1 MGMIPSMRLPLLFLV
16 FCFTLPVVS
25 GVSIVAFCPDPYLP
39 EDPDEYLVLEGG
51 GSLDGITLS
60 DGEGGFRFPDGTRI
74 SGKLI
79 IARNGDAFLQSHG
92 RYPDYECYDTTP
104 VVPDVIRGG
113 TFRLANGK
121 DEIQL
126 LSGSLLLQEVAWPQE
141 VTPRE
146 GQIHFIEDGVWDP
159 RVLLIGQSAME
170 PATFGNI
177 SGVAFV
183 SPDCA
188 YDVFIRV
195 IDGTD
200 RRLLVNVYEFTH
212 PGMAE
217 ALVRAH
223 DRGVHVTVLLEG
235 GPVGGISPE
244 EKAVCWKM
252 NQSGIPV
259 YQMTAAGSTPA
270 PYRFDHAKYVISDDI
285 GVLITSENFK
295 ESGFPSEGFSGN
307 RGWGVYLEDSPLAQ
321 YFTQVFEYDSRGNW
335 VAPLP
340 GSEGP
345 AVDMPGTRY
354 SAVYSPLSFTGA
366 RVTPVIS
373 PDTSRLVTGLID
385 SSRNTVDIE
394 EAYISNA
401 SPRDLNPF
409 LAAAINASRRGV
421 QVRVLLDSY
430 WFNVE
435 GETDNDEM
443 VDTINRIARSESLPL
458 EARCAALG
466 PGRPDKVHNKGVIVD
481 GEYVLISSINWN
493 TNSPTFNRE
502 AGVIIDHPAVA
513 GYYAG
518 VFEDDW
524 RSSGPGAPAGE
535 VDLPKMAVAAAVI
548 LLLVM
553 YLIYRRKRLD

>member
-1 MGMIPSMRLPLLFLV
+1 MGLIPSMRLLLFFLV

-25 GVSIVAFCPDPYLP
+25 GVSIVEFCPDPYMP
-39 EDPDEYLVLEGG
+39 EDPDEYLILEGAG
-51 GSLDGITLS
+51 PLDGITVS
-60 DGEGGFRFPDGTRI
+60 DGEGGFRFPDGTII
-74 SGKLI
+74 SGKLT
-79 IARNGDAFLQSHG
+79 IARNGDAFRQSHG
-92 RYPDYECYDTTP
+92 RYPDYECYDTIP

-113 TFRLANGK
+113 TFRLANGR

-126 LSGSLLLQEVAWPQE
+126 LSGSLLLQEVAWPQD

-146 GQIHFIEDGVWDP
+146 GQIHFIEAGVWDP
-159 RVLLIGQSAME
+159 RVLLIGQSAFE
-170 PATFGNI
+170 VASFGNI

-188 YDVFIRV
+188 YEVFTRV

-200 RRLLVNVYEFTH
+200 NRLLVNVYEFTH

-223 DRGVHVTVLLEG
+223 DRGVSVTVLLEG

-244 EKAVCWKM
+244 EKAVCWEM

-259 YQMTAAGSTPA
+259 YQMTTTGSAHA
-270 PYRFDHAKYVISDDI
+270 PYRFDHAKYVISDDG

-295 ESGFPSEGFSGN
+295 ESGFPSNGYSGN
-307 RGWGVYLEDSPLAQ
+307 RGWGVYLEDEPLAR
-321 YFTQVFEYDSRGNW
+321 YFTRVFEYDISGSW
-335 VAPLP
+335 VAPLTGND
-340 GSEGP
+340 GSAYEL
-345 AVDMPGTRY
+345 PGTRY

-373 PDTSRLVTGLID
+373 PDTSRLVTGLIE
-385 SSRNTVDIE
+385 SSEQSIDIE

-401 SPRDLNPF
+401 SAHDLNPY
-409 LAAAINASRRGV
+409 LSAAVNASRRGV
-421 QVRVLLDSY
+421 KVRVLLDSY

-443 VDTINRIARSESLPL
+443 VDCINRIARSEALPL
-458 EARCAALG
+458 EARCAGLG
-466 PGRPDKVHNKGVIVD
+466 TGRPDKIHNKGVIVD
-481 GEYVLISSINWN
+481 GEHVLISSINWN

-502 AGVIIDHPAVA
+502 TGVIIDHPAVA
-513 GYYAG
+513 GYYRR

-524 RSSGPGAPAGE
+524 QASGPGAQTGAA
-535 VDLPKMAVAAAVI
+535 DLTKIAIGVAVI
-548 LLLVM
+548 IM
-553 YLIYRRKRLD
+553 LILYHVYRQSR